1 LVIAHSARLALG
13 QSPPG
18 SPQASAVFHVWATF
32 MKHEAGY
39 GPPEGACCWRLMPP
53 VAGLSSFEEQPCRCC
68 GDPTRKL
75 ERALFEYLGGP
86 EGLVGGP
93 CMDLRQPSRRARKGA
108 ALPLEIA
115 PSTCTSCVPSGGCTD
130 AADNQPQH
138 TLRHDRERLK
148 TECLGL
154 PGRCLAA
161 RGAFAWPPDLVDGS
175 ALDSSGAVEPE
186 NPVEAGSRMGPEF
199 GMGKPSAWMTSHR
212 GRNGPWT

>member
-1 LVIAHSARLALG
+1 
-13 QSPPG
+13 
-18 SPQASAVFHVWATF
+18 
-32 MKHEAGY
+32 
-39 GPPEGACCWRLMPP
+39 MPP

-93 CMDLRQPSRRARKGA
+93 CMDLRQPFRRARKGA

-199 GMGKPSAWMTSHR
+199 GTGDLDGALYLLRPHEGMHGEAVGVDDEPQGPKRAVDVALPSFSDTSR
-212 GRNGPWT
+212 RM